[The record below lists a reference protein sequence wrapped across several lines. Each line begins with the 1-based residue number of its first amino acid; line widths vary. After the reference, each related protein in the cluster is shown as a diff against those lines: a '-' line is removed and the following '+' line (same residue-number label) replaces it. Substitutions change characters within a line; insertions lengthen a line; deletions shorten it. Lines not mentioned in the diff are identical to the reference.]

1 MAGMKGKPVSERP
14 IWLWPLMGLLAP
26 IGIGGVF
33 LSVQWFQWS
42 VADKQKN
49 TIEQQLK
56 AQIRHQPVAEYEG
69 LKRPSSTVQPPPSTI
84 AAPPA
89 SKKWDSAAMQQAPS
103 KTVPREARD
112 TSALSDSEMSLYASE
127 INSLNQMAEVRRQ
140 SATEMRQ
147 AGGLQ
152 EAIALLKQASQMY
165 EVVSC
170 LINQRK
176 LGVFFYQGKAT
187 CKAAIPTS

>member
-1 MAGMKGKPVSERP
+1 MAQKPSERPFWFLPLVGFLIPVGVGGIFLVFQALQWSGGEKKSIVEQKYEKPLKNEPSNEQEASPPVYSPATPPAAPITAPPVSEES
-14 IWLWPLMGLLAP
+14 G
-26 IGIGGVF
+26 
-33 LSVQWFQWS
+33 S
-42 VADKQKN
+42 
-49 TIEQQLK
+49 
-56 AQIRHQPVAEYEG
+56 
-69 LKRPSSTVQPPPSTI
+69 KRLP
-84 AAPPA
+84 
-89 SKKWDSAAMQQAPS
+89 
-103 KTVPREARD
+103 
-112 TSALSDSEMSLYASE
+112 DSEMSLYASE
-127 INSLNQMAEVRRQ
+127 IDSLNQMAEVRRQ

-187 CKAAIPTS
+187 CTAAIPTS